1 MKKNRI
7 IGIILILIVFAMALF
22 IDVKGFMSSGK
33 PLETLTSLE
42 KAITPRF
49 GLDLH
54 GGVRFVLEATDTS
67 EVKVTFEAMDT
78 AVSVIKRRVN
88 NLGISEA
95 VVVQERGTNWKRID
109 VELPGWKD
117 PERARQ
123 LIGQTALLQFK
134 TEDGNVVLTG
144 ADLTSANLAFSKETE
159 TLGQPIIEFKLNS
172 EGAKIFADVT
182 QANIG
187 KKIAIYL
194 DNKLLMNPVVNS
206 AITGGEGIIEGGFTQ
221 QEAADYAALLRSG
234 SLPVKLDFISEEV
247 VGPSLGAH
255 SIRMA
260 LIAVIAAIILI
271 FIYMIVFYR
280 LLGLFSV
287 LSLTI
292 YLIIEIALLFLL
304 HATLSL
310 PAIGGAILSLG
321 MSVDINVIVF
331 ERMKEELKLGKSIKS
346 VISAGFT
353 HALRTVVD
361 SNLTV
366 LVGAALLF
374 YLGTGVIK
382 GFAVTTTI
390 GILVGFFSG
399 IVVSRVILNL
409 FLLQSTS
416 NKPWLFG
423 I

>member
-1 MKKNRI
+1 MKRNMI

-22 IDVKGFMSSGK
+22 VDVKGFMSSGK
-33 PLETLTSLE
+33 PLETLTSFE
-42 KAITPRF
+42 KTITPRF

-67 EVKVTFEAMDT
+67 QVKVTPETMDT
-78 AVSVIKRRVN
+78 ALNVIKRRVN

-95 VVVQERGTNWKRID
+95 IVVQERGTNWRRID

-123 LIGQTALLQFK
+123 LIGQTALLEFK
-134 TEDGNVVLTG
+134 TEDGTVVLTG
-144 ADLTSANLAFSKETE
+144 ADLASANLAFSKETE
-159 TLGQPIIEFKLNS
+159 TLGQPIIQFKLNA
-172 EGAKIFADVT
+172 EGAKTFAEVT

-194 DNKLLMNPVVNS
+194 DSKLLMNPIVNT
-206 AITGGEGIIEGGFTQ
+206 AITGGEGVIEGGFTQ

-260 LIAVIAAIILI
+260 LIAVITAIILI

-292 YLIIEIALLFLL
+292 YLTIEVAVLFLL

-310 PAIGGAILSLG
+310 PAIAGAILSLG

-331 ERMKEELKLGKSIKS
+331 ERMKEELKLGKSIRS
-346 VISAGFT
+346 VTSAGFA
-353 HALRTVVD
+353 HAIRTVFD

-366 LVGAALLF
+366 IAGAALLF

-399 IVVSRVILNL
+399 IVVSRLILGL
-409 FLLQSTS
+409 FLSQSTS

-423 I
+423 V

>member
-67 EVKVTFEAMDT
+67 EVKVTSEAMDT

-95 VVVQERGTNWKRID
+95 IVVQERGVNWKRVD

-134 TEDGNVVLTG
+134 TEDGTVVFTG

-159 TLGQPIIEFKLNS
+159 TLGQPIIQFKLNS
-172 EGAKIFADVT
+172 EGAKVFAEVT

-247 VGPSLGAH
+247 VGPSLGAR

-260 LIAVIAAIILI
+260 LIAVITAIILI
-271 FIYMIVFYR
+271 FIYMIAFYR

-310 PAIGGAILSLG
+310 PAIAGVILSLG

-331 ERMKEELKLGKSIKS
+331 ERMKEELKLGKSIRS

-409 FLLQSTS
+409 FLSQSTS
-416 NKPWLFG
+416 NKSWLFG

>member
-67 EVKVTFEAMDT
+67 EVKVTSKAMDT

-95 VVVQERGTNWKRID
+95 IVVQERGANWKRVD

-134 TEDGNVVLTG
+134 TEDGKVVLTG
-144 ADLTSANLAFSKETE
+144 ADLASANLAFSKKTA
-159 TLGQPIIEFKLNS
+159 TLGQPVIEFKLNS
-172 EGAKIFADVT
+172 AGAKFFADVT

-194 DNKLLMNPVVNS
+194 DNKLLINPVVNN
-206 AITGGEGIIEGGFTQ
+206 AIPNGEGVIEGGFTQ

-247 VGPSLGAH
+247 VGPSLGAR

-260 LIAVIAAIILI
+260 LIAVITAIILI

-292 YLIIEIALLFLL
+292 YLTIEIALLFLL

-353 HALRTVVD
+353 HAFRTVFD

-409 FLLQSTS
+409 FLSQSTS

>member
-67 EVKVTFEAMDT
+67 EVKVTSEAMDT

-95 VVVQERGTNWKRID
+95 IVVQERGANWKRVD

-134 TEDGNVVLTG
+134 TEDGTVVLTG
-144 ADLTSANLAFSKETE
+144 ADLASANLAFSKETE
-159 TLGQPIIEFKLNS
+159 TLGQPIIQFKLNS
-172 EGAKIFADVT
+172 EGAKVFAEVT

-194 DNKLLMNPVVNS
+194 DNKLLINPVVNN

-247 VGPSLGAH
+247 VGPSLGAR

-260 LIAVIAAIILI
+260 LIAVITAIILI

-292 YLIIEIALLFLL
+292 YLTIEIALLFLL

-331 ERMKEELKLGKSIKS
+331 ERM
-346 VISAGFT
+346 
-353 HALRTVVD
+353 
-361 SNLTV
+361 
-366 LVGAALLF
+366 
-374 YLGTGVIK
+374 
-382 GFAVTTTI
+382 
-390 GILVGFFSG
+390 
-399 IVVSRVILNL
+399 
-409 FLLQSTS
+409 
-416 NKPWLFG
+416 
-423 I
+423 